1 MRRLFFIQDGRF
13 FRKHRS
19 QLELRFRVWELPV
32 PPEFPTLACW
42 RRRRLHLDD
51 AARHV
56 GPATCDT
63 CGTCGACGISQTCR
77 ARGTC
82 KACGTCVACE
92 TCKTCGTCATCGTC
106 ETSGTCGT
114 CDFCWLALPCAA
126 RQTRARLSCGHSC
139 GPHSSF
145 YSCLSLPTEPPQPNP
160 KAPIRPPFPVGGRP
174 GTSKNTMDPAPSQ
187 PEIRDFG
194 LGWGGLL
201 GSQPTDRDCVRLGS
215 RDGFGARAAWQ
226 C

>member
-63 CGTCGACGISQTCR
+63 CGTCRACGISQTCG

-82 KACGTCVACE
+82 GACE
-92 TCKTCGTCATCGTC
+92 TCKTCGTCATCATCGTC

-114 CDFCWLALPCAA
+114 CDFTCDSCGACYLQKGQRMRHGKGKLETFFAVKYDGDFDDAAAIIGGSAQASPVRPKILPPRLGTPATSVSTRRREKRAAACPLA
-126 RQTRARLSCGHSC
+126 RRLS
-139 GPHSSF
+139 
-145 YSCLSLPTEPPQPNP
+145 
-160 KAPIRPPFPVGGRP
+160 
-174 GTSKNTMDPAPSQ
+174 
-187 PEIRDFG
+187 
-194 LGWGGLL
+194 
-201 GSQPTDRDCVRLGS
+201 
-215 RDGFGARAAWQ
+215 AR
-226 C
+226 CRR